1 MPSIERDYSMPT
13 QDERIGTLEYNLNMF
28 KTETFK
34 AYQDL
39 TMETVM
45 LKGLM
50 EDSIK
55 RSMIMRNQIE
65 RLEQNMNSRF
75 ESLEQNMND
84 RFKAQDERFDRLE
97 KLLLDRLPPA

>member
-1 MPSIERDYSMPT
+1 MPT
-13 QDERIGTLEYNLNMF
+13 QDERIGTLEYNLNQF

-50 EDSIK
+50 EDSVK
-55 RSMIMRNQIE
+55 RSMIMRNQIAS
-65 RLEQNMNSRF
+65 LEQNMNSRF
-75 ESLEQNMND
+75 EAVNDRIKTLEQSVNN
-84 RFKAQDERFDRLE
+84 RFDTIDARFDRLE
-97 KLLLDRLPPA
+97 KLFLDRLPPA

>member
-1 MPSIERDYSMPT
+1 MPT
-13 QDERIGTLEYNLNMF
+13 QDERIGTLEYNLNQF

-55 RSMIMRNQIE
+55 RSMIMRNQIAS
-65 RLEQNMNSRF
+65 LEQNMNSRF
-75 ESLEQNMND
+75 EAVNNRLETLEQNVSS
-84 RFKAQDERFDRLE
+84 RFDRLE
-97 KLLLDRLPPA
+97 ELILDRLPPA

>member
-1 MPSIERDYSMPT
+1 MAT
-13 QDERIGTLEYNLNMF
+13 QDERIGTLEYNLNQF

-50 EDSIK
+50 EDSVK
-55 RSMIMRNQIE
+55 RSMIMRNQIA
-65 RLEQNMNSRF
+65 
-75 ESLEQNMND
+75 SLEQNMNGRFEVVNNRIEMLEQTFNSRLD
-84 RFKAQDERFDRLE
+84 RIE
-97 KLLLDRLPPA
+97 KLLLDRLPLV